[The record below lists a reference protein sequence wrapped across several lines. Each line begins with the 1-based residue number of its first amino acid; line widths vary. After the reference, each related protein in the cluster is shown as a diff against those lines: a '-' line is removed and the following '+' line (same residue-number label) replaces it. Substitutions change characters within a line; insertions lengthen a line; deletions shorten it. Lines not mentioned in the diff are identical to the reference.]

1 MVRSGLAGIALVL
14 VAIGAHA
21 GDLAVP
27 PLRARV
33 TDLAALLPADV
44 EARLEHRLAD
54 FEDETTHQIAIL
66 TIPTLDG
73 EPIESFALRTVEA
86 WRLGRAEA
94 DNGILLLVVAQ
105 DRRARIEVGYGLEG
119 VVPDLVAKRVLEE
132 VLFPRLRTGD
142 LAGGIDAAAEA
153 LIQAAHGEEV
163 SALRRPRVPLSER
176 GEDPLAKVFFL
187 SLLGLFAALPFRSS
201 RKARPLAA
209 AVGGISSAALV
220 HLFLGTWTW
229 TLLGLVLG
237 ALLGWFGPPKGTVR
251 RSGQGSRG
259 SHLGRFGGGPSRG
272 SFGGGGGGFG
282 GGGASGS
289 W

>member
-1 MVRSGLAGIALVL
+1 MARSGLAGIALAL
-14 VAIGAHA
+14 LAIVAHA
-21 GDLAVP
+21 SDLAVP

-33 TDLAALLPADV
+33 TDLAELLPADV

-54 FEDETTHQIAIL
+54 FEDETTHQITVL
-66 TIPTLDG
+66 TIPTLEG
-73 EPIESFALRTVEA
+73 EPIESFARRTVEA
-86 WRLGRAEA
+86 WRLGRAEL
-94 DNGILLLVVAQ
+94 DNGILLLVAAQ

-119 VVPDLVAKRVLEE
+119 VVPDIVAKRVLEE
-132 VLFPRLRTGD
+132 ALFPRFRAGD

-153 LIQAAHGEEV
+153 LMQAARGEKV
-163 SALRRPRVPLSER
+163 PGLRKPRVPVSER

-187 SLLGLFAALPFRSS
+187 SLLGLFAAVPFRSS

-209 AVGGISSAALV
+209 AVGGISSAVLV

-237 ALLGWFGPPKGTVR
+237 ALLGWFGPPEGTVR
-251 RSGQGSRG
+251 RSGPGSRG
-259 SHLGRFGGGPSRG
+259 RHLGRFGGGYSRG
-272 SFGGGGGGFG
+272 SFGGGGGSFG